1 MDEPTPT
8 HFANSTA
15 QNSPPVLDADA
26 LIRVFTHFL
35 TFDIADGAASAET
48 IVAYWSQVRDFQQ
61 INSSKKVKID

>member
-8 HFANSTA
+8 LAAS
-15 QNSPPVLDADA
+15 SPTETPTPVLDADN

-48 IVAYWSQVRDFQQ
+48 IVA
-61 INSSKKVKID
+61 